1 LFYILGYSIIKT
13 KFIEAITQEQISA
26 LHKGRLIM
34 SLERF
39 ISLDMALAMVGYT
52 GHKLFAQ
59 LFSPEFSA

>member
-1 LFYILGYSIIKT
+1 METAYSANSK
-13 KFIEAITQEQISA
+13 EQISA

-39 ISLDMALAMVGYT
+39 VSLDMALAMVGYT